1 MRNRKNR
8 QHRDQTR
15 NPDTLMTGDYVFHVE
30 TIAVR
35 LIGKKGAEQE
45 RAYITGSIEGE
56 RELRRFEIPVFFS
69 NLTRDSRDPK
79 PLQLLDEILDATDA
93 KDPKEPIE
101 GPNPYAFD
109 DDGTG
114 LGLPIGAYR
123 VAKKNS
129 SIFLRI
135 AKKEG
140 NKFQQDIGQTDGAGY
155 VNSIVRVVDAED
167 AQ

>member
-15 NPDTLMTGDYVFHVE
+15 NPATRMTGDYVFHVE

-35 LIGKKGAEQE
+35 LIGKKGSEQE
-45 RAYITGSIEGE
+45 RAYITGSVEGE
-56 RELRRFEIPVFFS
+56 RELRRFEVPVYFS
-69 NLTRDSRDPK
+69 NLARDNRDPK
-79 PLQLLDEILDATDA
+79 HLQLLDNILDATDA
-93 KDPKEPIE
+93 RDPKDAIE

-129 SIFLRI
+129 AIFLRI
-135 AKKEG
+135 AQKEG
-140 NKFQQDIGQTDGAGY
+140 NKFQRDVGQTDSAGY
-155 VNSIVRVVDAED
+155 VNSIIRVVDTE
-167 AQ
+167 

>member
-8 QHRDQTR
+8 HHRDQTR
-15 NPDTLMTGDYVFHVE
+15 NPATVMGGDYVFHVE

-45 RAYITGSIEGE
+45 RAYITGPS
-56 RELRRFEIPVFFS
+56 REKWSFDASSFRFTS
-69 NLTRDSRDPK
+69 AT
-79 PLQLLDEILDATDA
+79 LDATTA
-93 KDPKEPIE
+93 TPSTSSSWMRSLTRRTRRIRRTPTE

-109 DDGTG
+109 EDGTG

-129 SIFLRI
+129 CIFLRI

-140 NKFQQDIGQTDGAGY
+140 NKFQKDIGQTDREGY
-155 VNSIVRVVDAED
+155 VNSIVRVVDAVD
-167 AQ
+167 SQ